1 MIREST
7 VFFCSDEKARTL
19 RGRRLGSE
27 SLNHACSF
35 HPFPRSVAPLHVF
48 FFHVTPHVHFGPL
61 EWKAHRERE
70 ACVRGAQE
78 RGAWGTQNSRTHVM
92 VRWVS
97 SSPRGGI
104 WRLRRGEGGTEY
116 GEPVLHFSINNEI
129 EESKRKSWKWEKK
142 RVKRKYTESVTS
154 KKKKKNTYIYIYL
167 SVFPHTIGSEHRL
180 DHVVNCLQIEPT
192 RQHSKTWKKGTK
204 ESIKKN
210 VYL

>member
-1 MIREST
+1 MKRPERSEEDAWAPSHWT
-7 VFFCSDEKARTL
+7 TRVVFTP
-19 RGRRLGSE
+19 
-27 SLNHACSF
+27 SL
-35 HPFPRSVAPLHVF
+35 VPLLPCTFFF
-48 FFHVTPHVHFGPL
+48 FFHATPHIHFGPL

-167 SVFPHTIGSEHRL
+167 SISSHDRL
-180 DHVVNCLQIEPT
+180 WTSARPRRKLPT
-192 RQHSKTWKKGTK
+192 DWTNTSTQQNVK
-204 ESIKKN
+204 ERDKRVKKKN